1 MIRPDEKVSLP
12 FHRDFFYF
20 YIILNRGDYN
30 MTIIDELIWRDAIN
44 QQTDEEGLNKLIK
57 SKKISLYC
65 GMDPTGDSM
74 HIGHLIPFMILKRF
88 QLAGHRPVILIGGA
102 TGTIGDPS
110 GKSEERVLQTMEQ
123 VQENVRRLSAQM
135 VRLFDAGGSN
145 GIKMVNNYDWTK
157 DLSLLDFL
165 RDYGKNFNVNTMLAK
180 DIVASRLETGISFTE
195 FTYQILQSMDFLH
208 LYQHEDVQLQIGGA
222 DQWGNITAGLE
233 FIRKQEGSE
242 AEAYGL
248 TIPLMLKADGTK
260 FGKTAGGAVWL
271 DPEKTTPYEFYQFWL
286 NQDDRDVVKYLNY
299 FTFLTKEEIDSLA
312 EKVATEPHKREA
324 QKTLAREMTL
334 FVHGEN
340 ALSDAEKITTALF
353 SGDVKSLTAN
363 QIEEGFKNM
372 PTFEAPKEER
382 NIVEWLVDVVG
393 IEPSRRQ
400 AREDITNGAL
410 SMNGEK
416 VTSVD
421 AIVTPENSFDERFI
435 LIRRGKKK
443 YFLVKLV

>member
-1 MIRPDEKVSLP
+1 
-12 FHRDFFYF
+12 
-20 YIILNRGDYN
+20 
-30 MTIIDELIWRDAIN
+30 MTIIDELTWRDAIN

-65 GMDPTGDSM
+65 GVDPTGDSM

-123 VQENVRRLSAQM
+123 VQDNVRKLSAQM

-165 RDYGKNFNVNTMLAK
+165 RDYGKSFNVNTMLAK

-242 AEAYGL
+242 AQAYGL

-312 EKVATEPHKREA
+312 EKVASEPHKREA

-334 FVHGEN
+334 FVHGET

-416 VTSVD
+416 ITSVD
-421 AIVTPENSFDERFI
+421 TIVTPENSFDERFI